1 MRLPSFCS
9 ELSVVG
15 RAPPRL
21 KVMPSRGPGLQQFKA
36 DEAQGCARL
45 QRAAAWLFNDLAAN
59 HRARE
64 EMLSLLSRPA
74 TAIGGI
80 DGLDRTRTPQ
90 IVSDQSTAS
99 RDSVDH

>member
-1 MRLPSFCS
+1 M
-9 ELSVVG
+9 
-15 RAPPRL
+15 
-21 KVMPSRGPGLQQFKA
+21 M
-36 DEAQGCARL
+36 
-45 QRAAAWLFNDLAAN
+45 
-59 HRARE
+59 
-64 EMLSLLSRPA
+64 SLLSRPV